1 MTGDRLRGPRQ
12 WLAWG
17 QVSGSDGSGCGFPLF
32 PRGSLLG
39 FLPNQ
44 ATLWGWGGEWGM
56 GLSLSP
62 GVMPSQRPQNP
73 RHPGSRS
80 LRVHLS
86 RLASPSSPALL
97 PVLDL
102 SLAVLPRS
110 TRMFSLL
117 DGEKHLLAPAPA
129 PVLSRMFCRG
139 SSNFQEAS
147 ACALMTWGQ
156 RNLQGQESG
165 AGGRVPTE
173 AEPWFFCFHFKP
185 QEPKLK
191 TTGSV
196 LPHCPGSLPTQTVG
210 LGGKKKR
217 P

>member
-1 MTGDRLRGPRQ
+1 
-12 WLAWG
+12 
-17 QVSGSDGSGCGFPLF
+17 
-32 PRGSLLG
+32 
-39 FLPNQ
+39 
-44 ATLWGWGGEWGM
+44 M

-165 AGGRVPTE
+165 AGGEFQLRLNLG
-173 AEPWFFCFHFKP
+173 FFVSISNP
-185 QEPKLK
+185 RNPN
-191 TTGSV
+191 
-196 LPHCPGSLPTQTVG
+196 
-210 LGGKKKR
+210 
-217 P
+217 